1 MILTPP
7 TRAYS
12 PSPSP
17 PPVASTSQPARVLD
31 CVLLPRLP
39 HGWLSDRPAPVPVR
53 NDGDGG
59 PQAVDKM
66 CHQCRNTKNPR
77 PRYRCGRAGC
87 VLAFCTGCLARSRK
101 AQLTTLGSR
110 YRRCRYNSLSR
121 AAATCGQWRTA
132 QAGLDAA
139 VGHWYKWTEHELH
152 GAGCAVC
159 RGVCNCSICLDKQGL
174 GAHKAFLTAFTREGG
189 CARAWLAQRGLL
201 CERAA
206 PPSRKKN
213 FAKRPKILGKK
224 QTAGAAQKI
233 KHKKHASKMEEEEGR
248 SRGRW
253 MIDASAA
260 ACKKFERRW
269 AMERGVRA
277 EQVRLGKRRWF
288 VGELSN
294 RLVLCPRVLLG
305 SVMGS

>member
-17 PPVASTSQPARVLD
+17 APVASTSQPARVLD

-87 VLAFCTGCLARSRK
+87 VLAFCTGCLARR
-101 AQLTTLGSR
+101 
-110 YRRCRYNSLSR
+110 
-121 AAATCGQWRTA
+121 
-132 QAGLDAA
+132 
-139 VGHWYKWTEHELH
+139 YKWTEHELH

-201 CERAA
+201 CEGAA
-206 PPSRKKN
+206 PAPLPRKKN
-213 FAKRPKILGKK
+213 FAKRPRITGKK
-224 QTAGAAQKI
+224 QTDGADQKI

-294 RLVLCPRVLLG
+294 RLV
-305 SVMGS
+305 